1 MAICIDIAPKSALGK
16 KTVVLELIFAHFRAC
31 PGLRIWHDKRADVLP
46 LYTDLHAYWGGWR
59 GFPRLSWRSS
69 FLREMRVH
77 PRQVRGSVIK
87 GANAGGGK
95 GVSPTRPA
103 VRVVVRR

>member
-1 MAICIDIAPKSALGK
+1 MMRGYHGYTLAISLPITLIPVSCIPVRC
-16 KTVVLELIFAHFRAC
+16 T
-31 PGLRIWHDKRADVLP
+31 
-46 LYTDLHAYWGGWR
+46 HAYWGGWR
-59 GFPRLSWRSS
+59 VFPRLSWRSS
-69 FLREMRVH
+69 FSREMRVH

-87 GANAGGGK
+87 GGNAGGGK

>member
-1 MAICIDIAPKSALGK
+1 
-16 KTVVLELIFAHFRAC
+16 
-31 PGLRIWHDKRADVLP
+31 
-46 LYTDLHAYWGGWR
+46 
-59 GFPRLSWRSS
+59 
-69 FLREMRVH
+69 LREMRVH

-87 GANAGGGK
+87 GGGAGGGK

>member
-1 MAICIDIAPKSALGK
+1 MARLHNACSAEYWPPVRKQGTTTLFRLGRC
-16 KTVVLELIFAHFRAC
+16 ARN
-31 PGLRIWHDKRADVLP
+31 
-46 LYTDLHAYWGGWR
+46 LYKYMDEGSNSKHAYWGGWR
-59 GFPRLSWRSS
+59 VFPRLSWRSS

-87 GANAGGGK
+87 GGNAGGGK